1 MEQNQN
7 AKKTVSFLKLD
18 SVKTKLILI
27 MLAVAI
33 VPLTVAILISSISS
47 VNSATTGAKESLAS
61 QAQYVQAEMH
71 TTILSTESA
80 LKAFAAAPS
89 TIEFLKTNGANT
101 AETKQHIVK
110 TNACFDDENTIVLSN
125 KAGMMVLRSDD
136 AKFVDISNRNYFQ
149 GALSGQTFVSEIV
162 VSPATNSRNLCI
174 AVPVY
179 DYDGKT
185 VIGCVHRSYALENF
199 HNLLASSVSEGFI
212 IDNQGTLAA
221 HSQYSIAANDDP
233 VSFAQSPY
241 MTSGKDSD
249 TYISTATGKKSFVSY
264 IKEPLSGY
272 TVCVAANYKDVVS
285 AARNSAFTIIF
296 AGVIMLVIVLIISV
310 VMANSYTK
318 PILAVDDTLFALA
331 KGRFTRIDAYTERK
345 DEFGEMVR
353 NSNTVIEKLEA
364 IVGHIK
370 TSSGIVSESS
380 EELSVMANQISAT
393 TETVAE
399 AVQEI
404 AAGASDQALSV
415 QKSAENAGRITDA
428 IVNVQ
433 NSTTDLNTLATQ
445 MKEASETSS
454 ESLAS
459 FQEASQ
465 TMTTKIE
472 EISEKIAATQNAV
485 AEINQRVEGI
495 TGIAAQTNLLSLN
508 ASIEA
513 ARAGDAGRGFSVVA
527 DEIRTLANDSK
538 NLANE
543 IHNVMTTLLT
553 QSEEAVNAAT
563 EIIEDNKAQQASLA
577 ETLNSVQGMIEDIEK
592 TVEGVAAISEE
603 TTTCVDSNKEVSD
616 AMSSLSAIS
625 EENAASTETT
635 GASVEELSATVTTL
649 AGSASNLKDVAE
661 KLNEEIAFFQI

>member
-1 MEQNQN
+1 MEQSKEKKN
-7 AKKTVSFLKLD
+7 AKSFLRLD
-18 SVKTKLILI
+18 SVKTKLIAI
-27 MLAVAI
+27 MLTVATVPLAVAI
-33 VPLTVAILISSISS
+33 IISSISS
-47 VNSATTGAKESLAS
+47 TNKAKLDAQNSLAS
-61 QAQYVQAEMH
+61 KASFLQAELH
-71 TTILSTESA
+71 STILNTQSA
-80 LKAFAAAPS
+80 LKTLAASPS
-89 TIEFLKTNGANT
+89 TIEFLKNGGAN
-101 AETKQHIVK
+101 ASEVK
-110 TNACFDDENTIVLSN
+110 NHMLNTNKCFDDENTIVLSN

-136 AKFVDISNRNYFQ
+136 AKFVDISDRNYFQ
-149 GALSGQTFVSEIV
+149 SAMSGKPYVSEIV
-162 VSPATNSRNLCI
+162 VSPATNSRNLCV

-179 DYDGKT
+179 DTDGKT
-185 VIGCVHRSYALENF
+185 VIGCLHRSYALNNF
-199 HNLLASSVSEGFI
+199 HTLLANNVAEGFL

-221 HSQYSIAANDDP
+221 HSQYEIAADAEP
-233 VSFAQSPY
+233 VSYAQSPY

-249 TYISTATGKKSFVSY
+249 TYISTASGTKAYVSY

-272 TVCVAANYKDVVS
+272 TMCVAQNYKEVISQARQS
-285 AARNSAFTIIF
+285 AMMIILVG
-296 AGVIMLVIVLIISV
+296 AVLLVIVLIISIV
-310 VMANSYTK
+310 LANGFTK
-318 PILAVDDTLFALA
+318 PILAVDATLSALA
-331 KGRFTRIDAYTERK
+331 TGRFNRVEVYTERK
-345 DEFGEMVR
+345 DEFGDMVR
-353 NSNTVIEKLEA
+353 NSNSVIEKLEA

-370 TSSGIVSESS
+370 TSSNVVSESS

-415 QKSAENAGRITDA
+415 QRSAENAGRITDA

-433 NSTTDLNTLATQ
+433 NSASDLNTLASQ

-459 FQEASQ
+459 FQETSH
-465 TMTTKIE
+465 TMATKIE
-472 EISEKIAATQNAV
+472 EISEKIAATQSAV

-527 DEIRTLANDSK
+527 DEIRTLADDSK

-577 ETLNSVQGMIEDIEK
+577 ETLNSVQGMIENIEK
-592 TVEGVAAISEE
+592 TVSGVAAITEE

-649 AGSASNLKDVAE
+649 AGSANNLKDVAE
-661 KLNEEIAFFQI
+661 KLNEEIAFFQ